1 MRTLSLLVV
10 TLLQAHLLVPLINI
24 FMISSVYIIIC
35 MTVNKFIAIY
45 KPLTFQRIHTL
56 KNARLCITLSFICSI
71 LLHIPTCFRRK
82 VVFEGPCSNT
92 PTSLNKT
99 VCGWQPSM
107 NSDVADAYVFKAYMV
122 VLEILCRVAPIV
134 LLATLNTLIVNKYRT
149 IVKEL
154 EMPRASLKPTPRPP
168 VPSAPQRRRLKSLL
182 QNKEERTLVLVSISI
197 VVLFV
202 CCSTPMAVML
212 SLLYTTG
219 LDAHLGFQVAI
230 ACLF

>member
-1 MRTLSLLVV
+1 
-10 TLLQAHLLVPLINI
+10 
-24 FMISSVYIIIC
+24 MISSVFIIIC

-45 KPLTFQRIHTL
+45 MPLTFQRMNTL
-56 KNARLCITLSFICSI
+56 KNARLCISLSFIGSV
-71 LLHIPTCFRRK
+71 LLHLPTCFRK
-82 VVFEGPCSNT
+82 NVVFHGLCSNT
-92 PTSLNKT
+92 SNSPSFSANETEV
-99 VCGWQPSM
+99 VCGWQSTV
-107 NSDVADAYVFKAYMV
+107 NSDVADSHVFKAYVV

-134 LLATLNTLIVNKYRT
+134 LLAILNTLIVNKFRT

-154 EMPRASLKPTPRPP
+154 QVPRASLKPVSSALTPRPVSSVP
-168 VPSAPQRRRLKSLL
+168 VSDSVPEKRRFRSLL
-182 QNKEERTLVLVSISI
+182 QNREERTLVLVSISI

-219 LDAHLGFQVAI
+219 LDTHLGFQVAI

>member
-1 MRTLSLLVV
+1 
-10 TLLQAHLLVPLINI
+10 
-24 FMISSVYIIIC
+24 
-35 MTVNKFIAIY
+35 
-45 KPLTFQRIHTL
+45 
-56 KNARLCITLSFICSI
+56 
-71 LLHIPTCFRRK
+71 
-82 VVFEGPCSNT
+82 
-92 PTSLNKT
+92 
-99 VCGWQPSM
+99 M
-107 NSDVADAYVFKAYMV
+107 NSDVADAYMFKAYMV

-154 EMPRASLKPTPRPP
+154 ELPRASLKPDSSAATPRPV
-168 VPSAPQRRRLKSLL
+168 VPSVPQRRRLKSLL

-202 CCSTPMAVML
+202 SCSTPMAVML

-230 ACLF
+230 VCLF

>member
-1 MRTLSLLVV
+1 
-10 TLLQAHLLVPLINI
+10 
-24 FMISSVYIIIC
+24 
-35 MTVNKFIAIY
+35 
-45 KPLTFQRIHTL
+45 
-56 KNARLCITLSFICSI
+56 
-71 LLHIPTCFRRK
+71 
-82 VVFEGPCSNT
+82 
-92 PTSLNKT
+92 
-99 VCGWQPSM
+99 M
-107 NSDVADAYVFKAYMV
+107 NSDVADSYVFKAYMV

-154 EMPRASLKPTPRPP
+154 ELPRASLKPTPRP
-168 VPSAPQRRRLKSLL
+168 VPSVPQRRRLKSLL

-202 CCSTPMAVML
+202 SCSTPMAVML

>member
-1 MRTLSLLVV
+1 
-10 TLLQAHLLVPLINI
+10 
-24 FMISSVYIIIC
+24 MISSVYIIIC

-56 KNARLCITLSFICSI
+56 KNARLCITLSFICSV

-82 VVFEGPCSNT
+82 VVFEGPCSN
-92 PTSLNKT
+92 PSNTSTSVNET

-154 EMPRASLKPTPRPP
+154 ELPRASLKPTPRP
-168 VPSAPQRRRLKSLL
+168 VPSVPQRRRLKSLL

-219 LDAHLGFQVAI
+219 LDTHLGFQVAI